1 MAEASSWAVVI
12 PVVHWAD
19 TEEAKITEPEAFH
32 EILPPAICPLP
43 SLFSFHFVPFVIEPS
58 EPNEMLFFQM
68 WLWSNAHP
76 AMRL

>member
-43 SLFSFHFVPFVIEPS
+43 SLFSFHFAPFVIEPS
-58 EPNEMLFFQM
+58 APSV
-68 WLWSNAHP
+68 WSKAQP
-76 AMRL
+76 AIRL